1 VERRLVR
8 PYPRLPIS
16 TPSSIVG
23 VELTTFTSGG
33 SFANSSIAPRIAGEM
48 FPLCM
53 PTVTNS
59 GSSPLNRFGH
69 VGPMVNSVV
78 PSGLDIGVSGIRH
91 EFSLICSRE
100 PRIRLYRFS
109 TLQAGI
115 EGVTR
120 FRSGERRVTLRTER
134 RVGNQNEIRLVLS
147 NVRVNTP
154 LSAGGSTNP
163 LCSRESL
170 ASSK

>member
-1 VERRLVR
+1 
-8 PYPRLPIS
+8 
-16 TPSSIVG
+16 
-23 VELTTFTSGG
+23 
-33 SFANSSIAPRIAGEM
+33 M

-69 VGPMVNSVV
+69 VVGPMVNSVV

-147 NVRVNTP
+147 NVP
-154 LSAGGSTNP
+154 SEHSALRRRFDQPALFEGIPCLIEVVPHFGT
-163 LCSRESL
+163 LRRHL
-170 ASSK
+170 

>member
-1 VERRLVR
+1 
-8 PYPRLPIS
+8 
-16 TPSSIVG
+16 
-23 VELTTFTSGG
+23 
-33 SFANSSIAPRIAGEM
+33 M

-69 VGPMVNSVV
+69 VVGPMVNSVV

-91 EFSLICSRE
+91 EFSSSVRENREYVSIGFPLSKQVSR
-100 PRIRLYRFS
+100 
-109 TLQAGI
+109 
-115 EGVTR
+115 GVTR
-120 FRSGERRVTLRTER
+120 FRSGNDVTLRTER

-163 LCSRESL
+163 LCSRNPL
-170 ASSK
+170 PHQ